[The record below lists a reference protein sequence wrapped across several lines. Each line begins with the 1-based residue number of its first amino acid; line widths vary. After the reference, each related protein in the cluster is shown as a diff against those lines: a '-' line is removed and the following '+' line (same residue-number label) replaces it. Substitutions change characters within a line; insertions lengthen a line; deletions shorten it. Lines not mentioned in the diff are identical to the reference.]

1 MSYASVAAEH
11 TDGPQPQADTGLLN
25 LQPTTTELPD
35 VEHKVTL
42 VEPDFKAHPHTVTSE
57 TEVHTGPAPEAAPAQ
72 PKKAA
77 KKKAAAY
84 KEKAGEYLEEAEEEA
99 THLWAIAKQRLLQPG
114 VLGGLIGLVNVGVL
128 GGLGYALYTHP
139 SLRADYKKLGI
150 AGGAVF
156 ALFAGEGAA
165 AEAYRKTDAGKK
177 EEAQARKEGAA
188 LYRHAKEIVLRPG
201 VFGGILGLFNLA
213 VLGGVGFVG
222 YRHWHEPKW
231 DRRIVSAVS
240 VGLIGVFAGE
250 GYVAEQYREKE
261 LPKHKK

>member
-11 TDGPQPQADTGLLN
+11 TSGPQPHPDTGLLN
-25 LQPTTTELPD
+25 LEPTTTALPD

-57 TEVHTGPAPEAAPAQ
+57 TEVHTGPIPDAAPA
-72 PKKAA
+72 PKKAAA
-77 KKKAAAY
+77 KKKAAGY
-84 KEKAGEYLEEAEEEA
+84 KAKAGEYLEEAEEEA
-99 THLWAIAKQRLLQPG
+99 THLWGIAKQRLLQPG

-128 GGLGYALYTHP
+128 GGLGFVLYRHP
-139 SLRADYKKLGI
+139 NLRTDYKRLGI
-150 AGGAVF
+150 AGGALV

-188 LYRHAKEIVLRPG
+188 LYRHTKEVVLRPS
-201 VFGGILGLFNLA
+201 VFGGILGAINIG
-213 VLGGVGFVG
+213 VLGGVG
-222 YRHWHEPKW
+222 YAAYAYWHEPKW

-240 VGLIGVFAGE
+240 VGLLGVFAGE

-261 LPKHKK
+261 LPKHK